1 MGKKRN
7 SKPNSTT
14 EQADQA
20 SISTYDS
27 PVTRATPPPPDS
39 LSVAVESLRQK
50 FTEIAKDLQ
59 NLTDKVTELDTKFES
74 STVTPNSSE
83 TMETK
88 IRDISATQQS
98 IVTDKIS
105 DIVEKLNYNTT
116 ATEKTRELFYNFKKD
131 VKDYLGLDT
140 PSRMNG
146 SNLLSTDE
154 DRNIPLSFRHVL
166 EKITNPLDPIPNHH
180 FQTFLTYYTKWQL
193 YSGRGGTISLYGYIQ
208 TSPAVYD
215 IYLAKARSQDPSFH
229 FTKVHDNAFFFTQ
242 LIDFVFFSTGFDI
255 SAFEILVKEKRMKQ
269 FSIAAAGQYAFDV
282 NVIVH
287 ALSNQIV
294 SLNTSDLWR
303 IVASYVAPHPFQ
315 KFIMTRVPPS
325 SAKFLSY
332 LDQFA
337 KLYDQRAAMEYELR
351 RTTSDDFSYQSD
363 PSKSSQSYPSSPSTV
378 LPPPQQHSSSRPQTY
393 PPPPRKVNQL
403 TQDSTYPLSWRQTDQ
418 CPIDQLCHN
427 CMEVGLHLTANC
439 PDLIPSSEQRN
450 VNAVFTSTPSYS
462 PDALRDF
469 TSFDTDHT
477 MEDNP

>member
-1 MGKKRN
+1 MGKKKN
-7 SKPNSTT
+7 SKPNPSTLPNSTT
-14 EQADQA
+14 EQADQD
-20 SISTYDS
+20 SISTCDS
-27 PVTRATPPPPDS
+27 SVTHATTPPPES
-39 LSVAVESLRQK
+39 LSAAVACLRKK
-50 FTEIAKDLQ
+50 FTGIEKALQ
-59 NLTDKVTELDTKFES
+59 ILTDKVTELETNIES
-74 STVTPNSSE
+74 STVIPNSSE
-83 TMETK
+83 TMETTVS
-88 IRDISATQQS
+88 DISAKQQL
-98 IVTDKIS
+98 IVKNTIPE
-105 DIVEKLNYNTT
+105 IFEKLNYNAT

-131 VKDYLGLDT
+131 VTDYLGLDT
-140 PSRMNG
+140 PSRING

-166 EKITNPLDPIPNHH
+166 EKITNSLDPIPNHH

-215 IYLAKARSQDPSFH
+215 IYLAKARSQDPLFH

-242 LIDFVFFSTGFDI
+242 LIDFVFFPTGFDI
-255 SAFEILVKEKRMKQ
+255 SAFEILIKEKRMKQ

-337 KLYDQRAAMEYELR
+337 KLYDQRAAMEFELR
-351 RTTSDDFSYQSD
+351 STTSDDVSYKSD
-363 PSKSSQSYPSSPSTV
+363 PPKSSQSYSPS
-378 LPPPQQHSSSRPQTY
+378 PQQHSSSRPQTY
-393 PPPPRKVNQL
+393 PPPPRTVNQL
-403 TQDSTYPLSWRQTDQ
+403 TRDATHPLSWQQTDQ

-450 VNAVFTSTPSYS
+450 VNAVFTSTPSFS
-462 PDALRDF
+462 SDALRDF
-469 TSFDTDHT
+469 TSFDNDHT